1 MRFIWLPILL
11 TALFLTPQSTVNATT
26 FTMPLIGEV
35 EIVGDLPAPVPISI
49 SMTAT
54 SLGASYWV
62 LNTSILQAG
71 NIDGAFSEP
80 QGCVGTTCG
89 TLAGFFVC
97 GGTIGCGISLMPG
110 AVISRTG
117 AAVSFEVSDASRF
130 LTIDTSV
137 RVDGPLDLE
146 LTVDLPDGLQLLVIS
161 DPIPEGLA
169 QTPLPGGLPLFAS
182 GLGALGLLGWRRKRK
197 VAA

>member
-11 TALFLTPQSTVNATT
+11 TAIFLTPQSKVNATT

-97 GGTIGCGISLMPG
+97 GGTIGCGISL
-110 AVISRTG
+110 
-117 AAVSFEVSDASRF
+117 
-130 LTIDTSV
+130 
-137 RVDGPLDLE
+137 
-146 LTVDLPDGLQLLVIS
+146 
-161 DPIPEGLA
+161 
-169 QTPLPGGLPLFAS
+169 LPGTVIRAPG
-182 GLGALGLLGWRRKRK
+182 RRCLSMFPTRRGF
-197 VAA
+197 

>member
-1 MRFIWLPILL
+1 MRFIWILILL
-11 TALFLTPQSTVNATT
+11 TVLVFAPQFQANATT

-49 SMTAT
+49 SMTPT

-62 LNTSILQAG
+62 LDTSIVQAG

-97 GGTIGCGISLMPG
+97 GGTIHCGISLMPG
-110 AVISRTG
+110 TVISRTG
-117 AAVSFEVSDASRF
+117 EAVSFDIADTSRF

-137 RVDGPLDLE
+137 RVDGPLNLE

-197 VAA
+197 VAH

>member
-1 MRFIWLPILL
+1 MRFIWMLILQA
-11 TALFLTPQSTVNATT
+11 ALVLAPQFQANATT
-26 FTMPLIGEV
+26 ISMPLIGEV
-35 EIVGDLPAPVPISI
+35 EIVGDIPAPVPISI

-62 LNTSILQAG
+62 LDTSIVQAG
-71 NIDGAFSEP
+71 NIDGPFSEP

-110 AVISRTG
+110 TVISRTG
-117 AAVSFEVSDASRF
+117 APVSFDVSDMSRF

-137 RVDGPLDLE
+137 MVDGPLDLE

-169 QTPLPGGLPLFAS
+169 QTPLPGGLPLFVS

-197 VAA
+197 VAP